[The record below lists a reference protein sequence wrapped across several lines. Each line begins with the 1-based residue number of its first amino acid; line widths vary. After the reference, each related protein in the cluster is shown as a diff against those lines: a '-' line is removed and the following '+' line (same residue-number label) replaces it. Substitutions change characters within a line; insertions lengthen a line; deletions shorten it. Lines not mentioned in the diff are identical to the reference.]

1 VSDALPAHELIRL
14 VLAAVEGIVARSVGH
29 FVRRLVYV
37 ASCVALAL
45 CCGISAFGCALAALW
60 IYAIPHVGAVG
71 APLVVAA
78 VLLVIGLGLIALSR
92 RSPRARH
99 PLPAVSIDY
108 AAVAA
113 ELSDMVRE
121 HKAPTLIAAF
131 LAGVMAGTKNR

>member
-1 VSDALPAHELIRL
+1 VSDASPANELIRL
-14 VLAAVEGIVARSVGH
+14 VLAAVEEYAARSIRRA
-29 FVRRLVYV
+29 VRRLAYV
-37 ASCVALAL
+37 AGCVALAV
-45 CCGISAFGCALAALW
+45 CCGIGAFGCALAALW

-71 APLVVAA
+71 GPLIVAA
-78 VLLVIGLGLIALSR
+78 GLVAIGLGLFALSR
-92 RSPRARH
+92 RSRGTRH
-99 PLPAVSIDY
+99 PLPAMNIDY

>member
-1 VSDALPAHELIRL
+1 LIRL
-14 VLAAVEGIVARSVGH
+14 VLAAVEEFAARSLRRA
-29 FVRRLVYV
+29 VRRLAYV
-37 ASCVALAL
+37 AGCVAVAL
-45 CCGISAFGCALAALW
+45 CCGMGAFGCALAALW

-78 VLLVIGLGLIALSR
+78 VLLAIGLGFFALSR
-92 RSPRARH
+92 RSAGAQRV
-99 PLPAVSIDY
+99 LPAMNIDY

-113 ELSDMVRE
+113 ELSEMVRE